1 MAAYRNG
8 VKAAGLYEPG
18 ATGGLCG
25 SWPWNCLVFAVL
37 DSGHKRL
44 ACEASRCLPRPPKVL
59 LIDDED
65 AARYG
70 IRRALANQGYDL
82 DEAADG
88 NSALSKIEATGPDVV
103 VSDINMPGVDGL
115 TLVERL
121 SGRSDAPLV
130 ILITAYGSEN
140 VAVQALRA
148 GAYNYLSKP
157 FEVDELRVAV
167 ANAVD
172 KQRLLRENRHYTAEL
187 ERTLAELRQ
196 SQAALLHA
204 EKMASLGRL
213 VAAVAHEINTPLG
226 ALEGSAGT
234 IESAAVRIREA
245 LREPAGDRE
254 PAGGPKL
261 ERLLGVLTDAAAQSH
276 QACRRIQSVVVN
288 LRQFA
293 QLDRAQI
300 QRVEITAGIESAL
313 RLAAPDLGA
322 GIEVVREFGELPVIE
337 CAPRELNQLF
347 MNLLQA
353 AADSIRAQGG
363 HGTIHVR
370 TRTLGNAVRI
380 EFEDDGGPIPGG
392 RRASLFD
399 PGLSSQQTRV
409 GIDLR
414 LPICYQIVKAHGG
427 GIEVENVGERAK
439 RFVVT
444 LPIRRAD
451 A

>member
-1 MAAYRNG
+1 M
-8 VKAAGLYEPG
+8 
-18 ATGGLCG
+18 
-25 SWPWNCLVFAVL
+25 L
-37 DSGHKRL
+37 DSGNKRL
-44 ACEASRCLPRPPKVL
+44 ACEASRGLSRPPKVL

-70 IRRALANQGYDL
+70 IRRALANQGYEL
-82 DEAADG
+82 EEAADG
-88 NSALSKIEATGPDVV
+88 ASALTKIEAGGPDVV

-121 SGRSDAPLV
+121 SGKPEAPLV

-167 ANAVD
+167 ANAVE
-172 KQRLLRENRHYTAEL
+172 KQRLLRENHHYTEEL
-187 ERTLAELRQ
+187 ERTLTQLQQ
-196 SQAALLHA
+196 SQAALVHA

-226 ALEGSAGT
+226 VLDGSAGT
-234 IESAAVRIREA
+234 IESAATRIRES
-245 LREPAGDRE
+245 LRDPSDGS
-254 PAGGPKL
+254 KV
-261 ERLLGVLTDAAAQSH
+261 ERLLGILSDAAKQSH
-276 QACRRIQSVVVN
+276 QACVRIQSVVAN

-313 RLAAPDLGA
+313 RLAAPDLSTGV
-322 GIEVVREFGELPVIE
+322 EVVREFGELPAIE

-347 MNLLQA
+347 MNLVLY
-353 AADSIRAQGG
+353 AADSIRARGG
-363 HGTIHVR
+363 TGKLQVR
-370 TRTLGNAVRI
+370 TKPLENSVSI
-380 EFEDDGGPIPGG
+380 EFEDDGGKIPED
-392 RRASLFD
+392 RLASIFD
-399 PGLSSQQTRV
+399 PGLSRQEARV
-409 GIDLR
+409 SIDLR

-427 GIEVENVGERAK
+427 GIEVANVGENGK
-439 RFVVT
+439 RFMVT
-444 LPIRRAD
+444 LPVRREGT
-451 A
+451 

>member
-1 MAAYRNG
+1 
-8 VKAAGLYEPG
+8 
-18 ATGGLCG
+18 
-25 SWPWNCLVFAVL
+25 
-37 DSGHKRL
+37 
-44 ACEASRCLPRPPKVL
+44 LPRPPKVL

-70 IRRALANQGYDL
+70 IRRALANQGYEL

-88 NSALSKIEATGPDVV
+88 ASALSKIEAVGPDVV
-103 VSDINMPGVDGL
+103 VSDINMPGIDGL
-115 TLVERL
+115 TLLERL
-121 SGRSDAPLV
+121 SGRPEAPLV

-167 ANAVD
+167 ANAVE

-187 ERTLAELRQ
+187 ERTLAELQQ
-196 SQAALLHA
+196 SQAALVHA

-226 ALEGSAGT
+226 VLDGSAGT
-234 IESAAVRIREA
+234 IETAATRLRTA
-245 LREPAGDRE
+245 LRESPAE
-254 PAGGPKL
+254 AKT
-261 ERLLGVLTDAAAQSH
+261 ERLLGVLTDAAKQSH
-276 QACRRIQSVVVN
+276 QACVRIQSVVAN

-313 RLAAPDLGA
+313 RLAGPELGD
-322 GIEVVREFGELPVIE
+322 GIEVVREFGELPAIE

-347 MNLLQA
+347 MNLLLH
-353 AADSIRAQGG
+353 AADSIRARGG
-363 HGTIHVR
+363 KGKIQVR
-370 TRTLGNAVRI
+370 TRPLSSSVCI
-380 EFEDDGGPIPGG
+380 EFEDDGGRIPDD
-392 RRASLFD
+392 RLASIFD
-399 PGLSSQQTRV
+399 PELSRQQDRV

-414 LPICYQIVKAHGG
+414 LPICYQIVKAHAG
-427 GIEVENVGERAK
+427 GIEVENVGEHGK
-439 RFVVT
+439 RFVMT
-444 LPIRRAD
+444 LPVRREGAGT
-451 A
+451 

>member
-1 MAAYRNG
+1 
-8 VKAAGLYEPG
+8 
-18 ATGGLCG
+18 
-25 SWPWNCLVFAVL
+25 VL
-37 DSGHKRL
+37 DSGNKRL
-44 ACEASRCLPRPPKVL
+44 ACEARRDLPPPPKVL

-70 IRRALANQGYDL
+70 IRRALANQGYEL

-88 NSALSKIEATGPDVV
+88 SSALSKIEAQGPDVV

-121 SGRSDAPLV
+121 SGKPDAPLV

-167 ANAVD
+167 ANAVE

-187 ERTLAELRQ
+187 ERTLAELQQ
-196 SQAALLHA
+196 SQAALVHA

-226 ALEGSAGT
+226 VLDGSAGT
-234 IESAAVRIREA
+234 IESAAARIRET
-245 LREPAGDRE
+245 LRESAGEARM
-254 PAGGPKL
+254 
-261 ERLLGVLTDAAAQSH
+261 ERLLGILTDAARQSH
-276 QACRRIQSVVVN
+276 QACDRIQSVVAN

-300 QRVEITAGIESAL
+300 QRVEITDGIESAL
-313 RLAAPDLGA
+313 RLASPELGA
-322 GIEVVREFGELPVIE
+322 GIEVVREFGELPAIE

-347 MNLLQA
+347 MNLLLH

-363 HGTIHVR
+363 KGRIQVR
-370 TRTLGNAVRI
+370 TRPLGSSVSI
-380 EFEDDGGPIPGG
+380 EFEDDGGRIPED
-392 RRASLFD
+392 RLASIFD
-399 PGLSSQQTRV
+399 PGLSRQEARV

-414 LPICYQIVKAHGG
+414 LPICYQIVKAHAG
-427 GIEVENVGERAK
+427 GIEVENVGENGK
-439 RFVVT
+439 RFAVT
-444 LPIRRAD
+444 LPVRREGTGA
-451 A
+451 

>member
-1 MAAYRNG
+1 
-8 VKAAGLYEPG
+8 
-18 ATGGLCG
+18 
-25 SWPWNCLVFAVL
+25 
-37 DSGHKRL
+37 L
-44 ACEASRCLPRPPKVL
+44 ARPPKVL
-59 LIDDED
+59 LIDDEE

-70 IRRALANQGYDL
+70 IRRALANQGYQL

-88 NSALSKIEATGPDVV
+88 ASALSKIEAGGPDVV

-115 TLVERL
+115 TLVEQLR
-121 SGRSDAPLV
+121 GKPEAPLV

-187 ERTLAELRQ
+187 ERALAELQQ

-226 ALEGSAGT
+226 VLEGSTGT
-234 IESAAVRIREA
+234 IDTAAARLREA
-245 LREPAGDRE
+245 LPEPGDS
-254 PAGGPKL
+254 AKL
-261 ERLLGVLTDAAAQSH
+261 ERLLGVLKDAAGQSR
-276 QACRRIQSVVVN
+276 QACARIQSVVAN

-300 QRVEITAGIESAL
+300 QRLDITSGIESAV
-313 RLAAPDLGA
+313 RLAGPELGG
-322 GIEVVREFGELPVIE
+322 GIEVVREFSELPAIE

-347 MNLLQA
+347 MNLLLH
-353 AADSIRAQGG
+353 AADAIRSHGG
-363 HGTIHVR
+363 KGTIRIR
-370 TRTLGNAVRI
+370 TQRLGDSVAV
-380 EFEDDGGPIPGG
+380 EFEDDGGRIPEE
-392 RRASLFD
+392 RLRSVFD
-399 PGLSSQQTRV
+399 PELSRLQARV

-414 LPICYQIVKAHGG
+414 LPICYQIVKAHAG
-427 GIEVENVGERAK
+427 GIVVENVGEHGK

-444 LPIRRAD
+444 LPVRGQEAGK
-451 A
+451 

>member
-1 MAAYRNG
+1 
-8 VKAAGLYEPG
+8 
-18 ATGGLCG
+18 
-25 SWPWNCLVFAVL
+25 
-37 DSGHKRL
+37 
-44 ACEASRCLPRPPKVL
+44 LPPPPKVL

-70 IRRALANQGYDL
+70 IRRALANQGYEL

-88 NSALSKIEATGPDVV
+88 ASALAKIEAERPDVV

-115 TLVERL
+115 TLVEQL
-121 SGRSDAPLV
+121 AGKPDAPLV

-187 ERTLAELRQ
+187 ERTLAELQQ
-196 SQAALLHA
+196 SQAALVHA

-226 ALEGSAGT
+226 VLDGSAGT
-234 IESAAVRIREA
+234 IETAAARIAEA
-245 LREPAGDRE
+245 LPE
-254 PAGGPKL
+254 PAGGARTQ
-261 ERLLGVLTDAAAQSH
+261 RLLSVLKDAASQSH
-276 QACRRIQSVVVN
+276 QACLRIQSVVAN

-300 QRVEITAGIESAL
+300 QRVEITAGIDSAL
-313 RLAAPDLGA
+313 RLAGPELGA
-322 GIEVVREFGELPVIE
+322 GIEVSREFAELPAIE

-347 MNLLQA
+347 MNLLLH
-353 AADSIRAQGG
+353 AADSIRARGG
-363 HGTIHVR
+363 KGTIQVR
-370 TRTLGNAVRI
+370 TRLLGSSVCI
-380 EFEDDGGPIPGG
+380 EFEDDGGHVPED
-392 RRASLFD
+392 RLASIFD
-399 PGLSSQQTRV
+399 PGLGRHEARV

-414 LPICYQIVKAHGG
+414 LPISYQIVKAHAGS
-427 GIEVENVGERAK
+427 IEVENVGEHSK
-439 RFVVT
+439 RFLVT
-444 LPIRRAD
+444 LPVRREGT
-451 A
+451 

>member
-1 MAAYRNG
+1 
-8 VKAAGLYEPG
+8 L
-18 ATGGLCG
+18 
-25 SWPWNCLVFAVL
+25 S
-37 DSGHKRL
+37 
-44 ACEASRCLPRPPKVL
+44 RPPKVL

-82 DEAADG
+82 EEAADG
-88 NSALSKIEATGPDVV
+88 STALSKIEAEGPDVV
-103 VSDINMPGVDGL
+103 VSDINMPGIDGL

-121 SGRSDAPLV
+121 SGKPDAPLV

-187 ERTLAELRQ
+187 ERTLAELQQ
-196 SQAALLHA
+196 SQAALVHA

-234 IESAAVRIREA
+234 IESAAARIRES
-245 LREPAGDRE
+245 LHETPADRE
-254 PAGGPKL
+254 PSAEAKR

-276 QACRRIQSVVVN
+276 QACRRIQSVVAN

-300 QRVEITAGIESAL
+300 QRVEITAGIESTL
-313 RLAAPDLGA
+313 RLAVPELGA
-322 GIEVVREFGELPVIE
+322 GIEVVSEFRELPAIE

-347 MNLLQA
+347 MNLLLY
-353 AADSIRAQGG
+353 AADSIRARGG
-363 HGTIHVR
+363 EGKIQVR
-370 TRTLGNAVRI
+370 TRPLESSVCI
-380 EFEDDGGPIPGG
+380 EFEDDGGRIPED
-392 RRASLFD
+392 RLASLFD
-399 PGLSSQQTRV
+399 PGLSRQQARV

-414 LPICYQIVKAHGG
+414 LPICYQIVKAHAGG
-427 GIEVENVGERAK
+427 LDVENVGEHGK
-439 RFVVT
+439 RFLVT
-444 LPIRRAD
+444 LPIRREGA
-451 A
+451 